1 MRDLS
6 RLLRPKSIAVV
17 GGGTWCRSVIEQ
29 CEKIGFQGPLWP
41 VHPKADHVAGHAAF
55 RTIADLPLVP
65 DATFIGVN
73 RLASVDVVR
82 SLAQRGGGGAV
93 CFASGFLEAKAEASD
108 GPELQSFLLASA
120 GDMPI
125 IGPNCYGFINY
136 LDGAALWPDQ
146 HGGGRTNS
154 GVAVITQ
161 SSNMAINIS
170 MQQRGLPLAYVV
182 TVGNQ
187 AQIGLSE
194 IGRALLR
201 DERVTAIGL
210 HVEGIGDITAFE
222 ALAEEARS
230 LGKGIVAIKIG
241 QSEQAQAATI
251 SHTASIAGSD
261 AGARAVLK
269 RLGIA
274 RVDSLPEL
282 LETLKLL
289 HVCGPLRGNRVASMS
304 CSGGEASLMAD
315 TGLSREIEFP
325 DLKEVQKIGLRSTL
339 GPMVALANPLD
350 YHTYIWGDSA
360 GMGATFSAMMQGE
373 LDIGC
378 LIVDFPRSDR
388 CSQEAWGC
396 VLDAAEIT
404 TQNSSLPLALVA
416 SLPENMPEDIAQRLM
431 AINVIPLC
439 GLSESLAAIEAASFI
454 GQSLRNHPV
463 PILQGCLP
471 INPSLIDESDAKD
484 RLAGFGLTVPKR
496 KKAYGRADVLSACT
510 DIGFPAVLKARGIVH
525 KSESGAVKLGL
536 MSAEEVNL
544 AAENMNAQDFLLEQM
559 VTGGICE
566 LLVGIARDPA
576 HGFVLTIAAGGVL
589 TELLKDQCSLMLPVT
604 QDAVV
609 RALDS
614 LKTSPLLKGYR
625 GKPAADYPSI
635 ISAVM
640 ALQAYV
646 LEHVNEVEEIEVN
659 PLIVTPDRAIA
670 ADALIRQGDA
680 DVRGSD

>member
-41 VHPKADHVAGHAAF
+41 VHSTADHFAGHNTF
-55 RTIADLPLVP
+55 RSIDDLPSAP

-73 RLASVDVVR
+73 RHSTIDVVK
-82 SLAQRGGGGAV
+82 SLEQRGGGGAV
-93 CFASGFLEAKAEASD
+93 CFASGFLEVQAEASD
-108 GPELQSFLLASA
+108 GAELQSLLLEGA

-125 IGPNCYGFINY
+125 IGPNCYGVINY
-136 LDGAALWPDQ
+136 LDSVALWPDQ
-146 HGGGRTNS
+146 HGGVKVGS
-154 GVAVITQ
+154 GVALITQ

-170 MQQRGLPLAYVV
+170 MQQRGLPLAYIV

-187 AQIGLSE
+187 AQIGFSE
-194 IGRALLR
+194 IGRALLC
-201 DERVTAIGL
+201 DERVTALGL
-210 HVEGIGDITAFE
+210 HIEGIGNIPAFE
-222 ALAEEARS
+222 ALASEARK

-251 SHTASIAGSD
+251 SHTASLAGSD
-261 AGARAVLK
+261 AGARAVLQ

-289 HVCGPLRGNRVASMS
+289 HVCGPLSGNRVASMS

-315 TGLSREIEFP
+315 AGISRNIVFP
-325 DLKEVQKIGLRSTL
+325 NLNETQKIGLRSAL
-339 GPMVALANPLD
+339 GSMVSLANPLD
-350 YHTYIWGDSA
+350 YHTYIWGNAA
-360 GMGATFSAMMQGE
+360 GMGAAFSAMMQGD

-378 LIVDFPRSDR
+378 VIVDFPRSDL
-388 CSQEAWGC
+388 CSQEAWNC
-396 VLDAAEIT
+396 VLEAAEIT
-404 TQNSSLPLALVA
+404 TQNVALPLALVA
-416 SLPENMPEDIAQRLM
+416 SLPENMPEDVAKRLM
-431 AINVIPLC
+431 EINVIPLC
-439 GLSESLAAIEAASFI
+439 GLSESLVAIEAVSFI
-454 GQSLRNHPV
+454 GQSLANHPE
-463 PILQGCLP
+463 PILQGRLP
-471 INPSLIDESDAKD
+471 INSVLIDEADAKD
-484 RLAGFGLTVPKR
+484 CLSTFGLVVPKR
-496 KKAYGRADVLSACT
+496 KTARAGAEVLDACS
-510 DIGFPAVLKARGIVH
+510 DIGFPAVLKVRWLAH
-525 KSESGAVKLGL
+525 KSESDAVKLGL
-536 MSAEEVNL
+536 MSLEEVDK
-544 AAENMNAQDFLLEQM
+544 AAKKMNVDHFLLEEM
-559 VTGGICE
+559 VTDGICE
-566 LLVGIARDPA
+566 LLIGVTRDRA

-589 TELLKDQCSLMLPVT
+589 TELFNDQCSLMLPVN

-609 RALDS
+609 QALDR
-614 LKTSPLLKGYR
+614 LKTASLLQGYR
-625 GKPAADYPSI
+625 GNPGADYPSI
-635 ISAVM
+635 IRAVM

-646 LEHVNEVEEIEVN
+646 LKHAHEVEEIEIN